1 MNQSHNQAMMLNI
14 DEISDYRDLLKQ
26 YYVQRKLDMPLYS
39 YRMMGM
45 KLGLETSQI
54 FRILNK
60 EYHLP
65 TRCIPLAKDLLGLS
79 GRSGELFEILV
90 AAVRTRSKTKQDKLY
105 EMALALRDVE
115 LRKLNTHEL
124 LFLSKWWIPAVRSYI
139 ELYGDDANPSH
150 IAAHIIPPISREQ
163 VVEALQVLETLGFVT
178 KRSSGRLAVSQ
189 HHFTSSGT
197 EKTAAIRSY
206 QNQLFSLGQNA
217 LATIPPSERSI
228 STLMVSVDEDCFQEL
243 QEMSREFRR
252 QIQKRVE
259 NVAFPDRAMQV
270 MVSIFPVMQKKGRK

>member
-1 MNQSHNQAMMLNI
+1 LSQSHNQAMMLNI

-124 LFLSKWWIPAVRSYI
+124 LFLSKWWIPVVRSYI
-139 ELYGDDANPSH
+139 ELYGGDADPGR
-150 IAAHIIPPISREQ
+150 IAKCIIPPISREQ
-163 VVEALQVLETLGFVT
+163 VVEALQVLENLGFVT
-178 KRSSGRLAVSQ
+178 KRSSGQLGVSKY
-189 HHFTSSGT
+189 HFTSSGT

-206 QNQLFSLGQNA
+206 QNQVFALGQNA

-259 NVAFPDRAMQV
+259 DVAFPDRAMQV